1 MKWNEVLEVMSDDV
15 RRFAN
20 GELSG
25 DGLYELAIAKGIGP
39 LVRPV
44 VRNGV
49 QRSRKSAREALRR
62 RGLLN

>member
-1 MKWNEVLEVMSDDV
+1 MKWNEVLEVMENDV
-15 RRFAN
+15 RQFVN

-25 DGLYELAIAKGIGP
+25 DRLYERAIANGIGP